1 MKICEKSA
9 VYEGGADAALR
20 QVLGRGASDSWS
32 RGITSSVG
40 PSRARPSSASAS
52 LLVVTRSRES
62 LSRGRVDAGPLPLG
76 VVGPSVPGIEKMAKM
91 GLSTED
97 PGEELVRPVRI
108 GDRAPGERGAGPAS
122 RSRAPRAPCGH
133 AFHSDGRQVSGVH
146 LACP

>member
-1 MKICEKSA
+1 MAICENSV

-20 QVLGRGASDSWS
+20 QVLGRGASVSWL

-40 PSRARPSSASAS
+40 PSRASPSSASAS

-76 VVGPSVPGIEKMAKM
+76 VVGPSVPGMEKMAKM

-97 PGEELVRPVRI
+97 PGEELVRI

-133 AFHSDGRQVSGVH
+133 AFHSDGRQVIGVH
-146 LACP
+146 LAWP